1 MVIWSNL
8 QYISAPSLFEYN
20 GQEDFEALKA
30 ISLFLGGTAF
40 DQSGT
45 LSWPFPFVTKLD
57 QSVPVV
63 AKTLDVCFDERA
75 QAIWASVTGRIM
87 VLCGGDIDSVNV
99 IAALLKYA
107 NSPADLVVHYTSASV
122 RRYPKLFN
130 EILPAL
136 GVETIDRT
144 GLELVGESTLPYCD
158 GRSGDDFQASYRAMN
173 EIRISP
179 ELREGTVD
187 ALARSIAERTKSRQ
201 EHQDIA
207 YQGILRWIANQP
219 FPIETP
225 WQLVLYIHRICF
237 TQGSAW
243 AGILLESDTEKA
255 YNNRISF
262 YDSVEFSSATRWFA
276 ENTNWPEDS
285 EMGMKEYAYSVL
297 DDAEWF
303 NEPGIVDIHTVV
315 YPGRLASAW
324 LDESGVA
331 TGYDEFP
338 WNPVK
343 QEQLD
348 PKNQPATWEQIEY
361 WRDVQEVAP
370 IQTSLGYFHADNLS
384 VEIRMKGSIEQ
395 FDNLPTLNPDG
406 TLTWKQPGQMYVP
419 LTKVQLQQAY
429 NEIKLNGAV
438 RSSLLHLKASQFRQM
453 NPSPTPNQLAS
464 INFWLPL

>member
-8 QYISAPSLFEYN
+8 KYMSSPSLFEYN

-30 ISLFLGGTAF
+30 LSQFLGGTAF

-45 LSWPFPFVTKLD
+45 LVWPFPSVTKLD
-57 QSVPVV
+57 QSQPVV
-63 AKTLDVCFDERA
+63 AKTLSTCFDERA

-107 NSPADLVVHYTSASV
+107 ASPADLVVHYTSASV

-136 GVETIDRT
+136 GVETVDRT

-173 EIRISP
+173 EIRVKP

-187 ALARSIAERTKSRQ
+187 ALARSIAERTKARQ

-207 YQGILRWIANQP
+207 YQGILRWIANQS

-255 YNNRISF
+255 YNNRIPF

-276 ENTNWPEDS
+276 ENTNWPEDD
-285 EMGMKEYAYSVL
+285 ERGMKEYAYAVF
-297 DDAEWF
+297 DDAEWL

-315 YPGRLASAW
+315 YPGRLASSW
-324 LDESGVA
+324 LDETGVA
-331 TGYDEFP
+331 KGYDEFP
-338 WNPVK
+338 WNPAA
-343 QEQLD
+343 QWALNPD
-348 PKNQPATWEQIEY
+348 SQPATWVDIRQ
-361 WRDVQEVAP
+361 WREKHKRAP
-370 IQTSLGYFHADNLS
+370 IELTMGIFDADEDAN
-384 VEIRMKGSIEQ
+384 ENFKGMIEE
-395 FDNLPTLNPDG
+395 FDSLPTLDSENR
-406 TLTWKQPGQMYVP
+406 LTWKRADNSYIAMSK
-419 LTKVQLQQAY
+419 TELQSVYSELKTARAVR
-429 NEIKLNGAV
+429 GAV
-438 RSSLLHLKASQFRQM
+438 LHVKAEQFNFNPPNLGLLSNLAFWM
-453 NPSPTPNQLAS
+453 TP
-464 INFWLPL
+464 